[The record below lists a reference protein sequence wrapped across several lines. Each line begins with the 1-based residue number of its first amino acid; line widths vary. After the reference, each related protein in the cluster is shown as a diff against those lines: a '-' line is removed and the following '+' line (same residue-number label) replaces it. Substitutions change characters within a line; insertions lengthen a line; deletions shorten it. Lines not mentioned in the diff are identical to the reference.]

1 MTCDTTIDAL
11 LDRLTE
17 LAGQTRRS
25 FVALAGAPGA
35 GKSHM
40 ADRLAAGLAR
50 RAPGQAAILP
60 MDGYH
65 LDDILLEQRGDTAR
79 KGAPH
84 TFDLDGFTAMLDRLA
99 ADDGRPVLVPVFD
112 RSIEIARTAAC
123 EIPTSARLII
133 AEGNYLLLDQPGWSD
148 LARRFDLTVFIDV
161 PEETLRQRLTARWA
175 GKDAGNAMQKLE
187 GNDLPNMRLV
197 LTHRLP
203 ADLRLPNG

>member
-1 MTCDTTIDAL
+1 MTCDTTIEAL
-11 LDRLTE
+11 LGRLTE
-17 LAGQTRRS
+17 LTGRTRRS

-35 GKSHM
+35 GKSHV
-40 ADRLAAGLAR
+40 AERLAAGLADH
-50 RAPGQAAILP
+50 AAGQAAILP

-65 LDDILLEQRGDTAR
+65 LDDILLEQRGDLAR

-112 RSIEIARTAAC
+112 RSIEIARSAAR
-123 EIPTSARLII
+123 EIPASARLII

-161 PEETLRQRLTARWA
+161 PEETLRKRLSARWA
-175 GKDAGNAMQKLE
+175 GADAGDAMQKLE
-187 GNDLPNMRLV
+187 GNDLPNMRHV
-197 LTHRLP
+197 LTYSLP
-203 ADLRLPNG
+203 ADLRLQNG

>member
-1 MTCDTTIDAL
+1 MTCDTTIEAL

-17 LAGQTRRS
+17 LAGQPDRS

-35 GKSHM
+35 GKSHV
-40 ADRLAAGLAR
+40 ADRLAAGLAH

-65 LDDILLEQRGDTAR
+65 LDDILLEQRGDRAR

-112 RSIEIARTAAC
+112 RSIEIARAAAR
-123 EIPTSARLII
+123 EIPASARLII
-133 AEGNYLLLDQPGWSD
+133 AEGNYLLLDRPGWSE

-161 PEETLRQRLTARWA
+161 PEEILRKRLTARWA
-175 GKDAGNAMQKLE
+175 GTDTPDAEQKLE

-197 LTHRLP
+197 LKHRMP
-203 ADLRLPNG
+203 ADLRLLNG

>member
-1 MTCDTTIDAL
+1 MTCDTTIEAL

-17 LAGQTRRS
+17 LADQERRS

-35 GKSHM
+35 GKSHV
-40 ADRLAAGLAR
+40 ADRLAGGLAH

-65 LDDILLEQRGDTAR
+65 LDDILLEQRGDRGR

-112 RSIEIARTAAC
+112 RSIEIARAAAR
-123 EIPTSARLII
+123 EIPASARLII
-133 AEGNYLLLDQPGWSD
+133 AEGNYLLLDRPGWSE
-148 LARRFDLTVFIDV
+148 LVRRFDLTVFIDV
-161 PEETLRQRLTARWA
+161 PEEILRKRLTARWA
-175 GKDAGNAMQKLE
+175 GADTADAEQKLE

-203 ADLRLPNG
+203 ADLRLLND

>member
-1 MTCDTTIDAL
+1 MTRDTTIDAL

-35 GKSHM
+35 GKSHV
-40 ADRLAAGLAR
+40 AERLAAGLAR

-65 LDDILLEQRGDTAR
+65 LDDGLLEQRGDRMR

-84 TFDLDGFTAMLDRLA
+84 TFDLDGFAAMLKRLA

-112 RSIEIARTAAC
+112 RSIEIARAAAR
-123 EIPTSARLII
+123 EIPAAARLII
-133 AEGNYLLLDQPGWSD
+133 TEGNYLLLDQPGWSE
-148 LARRFDLTVFIDV
+148 LARLFDLTVFIDV
-161 PEETLRQRLTARWA
+161 PEEILRKRLAARWA
-175 GKDAGNAMQKLE
+175 GTETTEAMQKLE

-197 LTHRLP
+197 ARHSRP

>member
-35 GKSHM
+35 GKSHV
-40 ADRLAAGLAR
+40 AEQLAAGLAS

-65 LDDILLEQRGDTAR
+65 LDDGLLEQRGDRLR

-84 TFDLDGFTAMLDRLA
+84 TFDLDGFAAMLERLA

-112 RSIEIARTAAC
+112 RSIEIARAAAR
-123 EIPTSARLII
+123 EIPASARLII
-133 AEGNYLLLDQPGWSD
+133 AEGNYLLLDRPGWSE

-161 PEETLRQRLTARWA
+161 PEEILRKRLAARWA
-175 GKDAGNAMQKLE
+175 GTEATEAMQKLE

-197 LTHRLP
+197 ARHSRP